1 MQVRHSRLWL
11 LRRSSRLGDL
21 AETIRSADKARMN
34 EYHPDEVTHL
44 GEELRELEHRKALEF
59 QRADQQLRR

>member
-44 GEELRELEHRKALEF
+44 GEKLRKLVNRRALEL
-59 QRADQQLRR
+59 QRADQKLRK